1 MMTDPTR
8 TAQLTQRLAAC
19 LRPVA
24 PTALDAIPLARS
36 LAASKEFNVETM
48 MKLGPRLQSALVQ
61 LDAFEA
67 HYERS
72 LQACTQLQ
80 PLACPRVPLG
90 F

>member
-1 MMTDPTR
+1 MTDPNR
-8 TAQLTQRLAAC
+8 TAQLTRQLAAC
-19 LRPVA
+19 LRPVT

-36 LAASKEFNVETM
+36 LAASQTFDVETV

-72 LQACTQLQ
+72 LQACIQLQ